1 MATKVITCPTNVT
14 LFSTTFTKNSN
25 SVYTGNAK
33 FVCDSGFKF
42 TELTVFGTIAPNYK
56 IRVTRTDGT
65 TFDIANNTSWCNWR
79 ILEQAPYDGDDLGRL
94 IQFAL
99 LKGAGV
105 QDNIFALNWELII
118 PPLEVVTPTHTEVN
132 VTENLQNCTISG
144 LPQYVYTDTVLNL
157 TLTAANG
164 YKFDVAPTLTPNSGT
179 ALNFTL
185 SSDNLTATLTV
196 DLSTISGLTS
206 IEISGTANFIPVGR
220 VLQVV
225 ENLQNCTISGLP
237 QTVTVNTPLNLTL
250 TAANGYQFNAVPNLD
265 FGVQVLD
272 ENGNPTQTKNF
283 TVDSNLQTA
292 VLSVD
297 LSRCNLNWIDLCETL
312 TINGIAASS
321 AQTVPI
327 TRSLTNCTTNAPT
340 TIDET
345 FATVNIICTAAN
357 GYQFDT
363 APTIMFYD
371 GNGDILH
378 GFTFNVSQSKL
389 SANVTFDV
397 SQFDDFADV
406 ETIVLTATA
415 NAIPQTVT
423 VTVNSQNCTVDGVP
437 QTVYPDTVL
446 NLIATANSGYKFD
459 TETPPQVYIL
469 DAQGNPNVINFVL
482 SENDTV
488 AQCTVNLG
496 GYSLNSYSTITI
508 TANAAAVTPYLDKY
522 GTINVYKV
530 TTQNLSDFAAQR
542 FFKEKID
549 ASDTS
554 GYFQLV
560 DLGDYVVSV
569 KRFYC
574 LISDVLTAYIKAGN
588 YNTNIEAETPKNDNF
603 VIDCGTVA
611 IPMQNNS
618 ITDYQNTEIKVFL
631 PFVGFVSLPSDYV
644 GKTIALQ
651 YRVNIVNGDCLA
663 VLSCNGIEIDFVQ
676 CTISNDV
683 IFKTNKE
690 NSFSGNTEFN
700 LQVLKGLQPYAVIKT
715 VTDENKQLFNSDC
728 VRVSLSTI
736 NGYFAANEIE
746 NFVSDTITD
755 TEKQTLF
762 NEIANGVFI
771 LAV

>member
-1 MATKVITCPTNVT
+1 MATATITNNIKHTTVT
-14 LFSTTFTKNSN
+14 YNYFNTTAS
-25 SVYTGNAK
+25 SYSGY
-33 FVCDSGFKF
+33 FV
-42 TELTVFGTIAPNYK
+42 LTADQGYYF
-56 IRVTRTDGT
+56 
-65 TFDIANNTSWCNWR
+65 
-79 ILEQAPYDGDDLGRL
+79 E
-94 IQFAL
+94 
-99 LKGAGV
+99 
-105 QDNIFALNWELII
+105 
-118 PPLEVVTPTHTEVN
+118 N
-132 VTENLQNCTISG
+132 VTEDYVIVGNDTAYTVKYRSGNNTYNAPLRYKIETVDENGKCTAIRFASKQLINQSVFQSVWTLSGNATPIIQPTEITVTQNLQNCTISG
-144 LPQYVYTDTVLNL
+144 LPSTVYSNSVLNL
-157 TLTAANG
+157 TITAISG
-164 YKFDVAPTLTPNSGT
+164 FKFDTAPTLTPNSGT
-179 ALNFTL
+179 ALNFTV
-185 SSDNLTATLTV
+185 SNDKLTATLTV

-206 IEISGTANFIPVGR
+206 IAIAAAAVELPPVGR
-220 VLQVV
+220 VLTVTQ
-225 ENLQNCTISGLP
+225 NLQNCTISGLP
-237 QTVTVNTPLNLTL
+237 STVTDQTALNLTL
-250 TAANGYQFNAVPNLD
+250 TAANGYQFNAVPSLD

-283 TVDSNLQTA
+283 TVAANLQTA
-292 VLSVD
+292 VLSID

-378 GFTFNVSQSKL
+378 GFTFNVLTSKL

-469 DAQGNPNVINFVL
+469 DAQGNPNVVDFVL

-496 GYSLNSYSTITI
+496 GYSLNRYSTITI
-508 TANAAAVTPYLDKY
+508 TANAAAVTPYVDKY

-542 FFKEKID
+542 FFKEKIN

-588 YNTNIEAETPKNDNF
+588 YNTNIQCETPQTDNF
-603 VIDCGTVA
+603 IIDCGTVA
-611 IPMQNNS
+611 IPMPNNS
-618 ITDYQNTEIKVFL
+618 ITDYQNSEIKLFL

-651 YRVNIVNGDCLA
+651 YKVNIVNGDCLA

-676 CTISNDV
+676 CTISNNV

-690 NSFSGNTEFN
+690 NEFGGNAEFN
-700 LQVLKGLQPYAVIKT
+700 MQVLKGLQPYAVVKT

>member
-1 MATKVITCPTNVT
+1 MATKSFIVPQNVT
-14 LFSTTFTKNSN
+14 QVSSNFTASGGYS
-25 SVYTGNAK
+25 SVY
-33 FVCDSGFKF
+33 SGYAQFRAAEGYAF
-42 TELTVFGTIAPNYK
+42 AAPTLNGSIYTNYNVL
-56 IRVTRTDGT
+56 VTRANGT
-65 TFDIANNTSWCNWR
+65 TFDLKNTSYCTFSVMTDGKLQFSLKSAAQIDSTTFNLRWTLQPT
-79 ILEQAPYDGDDLGRL
+79 LEQTAR
-94 IQFAL
+94 Q
-99 LKGAGV
+99 
-105 QDNIFALNWELII
+105 
-118 PPLEVVTPTHTEVN
+118 
-132 VTENLQNCTISG
+132 
-144 LPQYVYTDTVLNL
+144 L
-157 TLTAANG
+157 TT
-164 YKFDVAPTLTPNSGT
+164 
-179 ALNFTL
+179 
-185 SSDNLTATLTV
+185 
-196 DLSTISGLTS
+196 
-206 IEISGTANFIPVGR
+206 
-220 VLQVV
+220 V

-237 QTVTVNTPLNLTL
+237 STVTDATALNLTL
-250 TAANGYQFNAVPNLD
+250 TAANGYQFDTAPTLVFD
-265 FGVQVLD
+265 QMILD
-272 ENGNPTQTKNF
+272 ENGDPITAENF
-283 TVDSNLQTA
+283 TVSNDKLTA
-292 VLSVD
+292 TLSID
-297 LSRCNLNWIDLCETL
+297 LAQCNLDYLQQCETI
-312 TINGIAASS
+312 TINATAAEIPTEK
-321 AQTVPI
+321 TVQV
-327 TRSLTNCTTNAPT
+327 TRNLTNCTTNAPT
-340 TIDET
+340 AIHET
-345 FATVNIICTAAN
+345 DTEINIICTAAN

-378 GFTFNVSQSKL
+378 GFTFTVLTSKL

-406 ETIVLTATA
+406 ETIILTATA
-415 NAIPQTVT
+415 TAIPQTVT
-423 VTVNSQNCTVDGVP
+423 VTVNAQNCTVNGVP

-446 NLIATANSGYKFD
+446 NLIANANSGYKFD

-469 DAQGNPNVINFVL
+469 DANGNPYFVNFTL

-496 GYSLNSYSTITI
+496 GYTMDNTASVTI
-508 TANAAAVTPYLDKY
+508 TANAAAITPYVDKY

-530 TTQNLSDFAAQR
+530 TTQNLTDFAAVR
-542 FFKEKID
+542 FKKEKD
-549 ASDTS
+549 TPSDTS

-588 YNTNIEAETPKNDNF
+588 YNTNIQAETPQNDNF

-618 ITDYQNTEIKVFL
+618 ITDYQNSEIKIFL

-651 YRVNIVNGDCLA
+651 YKVNIVNGDCLA

-676 CTISNDV
+676 CTISNNV

-690 NSFSGNTEFN
+690 NNFSGNAEFN

-715 VTDENKQLFNSDC
+715 VTDKNAQIFNADC
-728 VRVSLSTI
+728 LRVALSEI
-736 NGYFAANEIE
+736 SGYFAANEIE
-746 NFVSDTITD
+746 NFISDTITE
-755 TEKQTLF
+755 TEKEILF

>member
-1 MATKVITCPTNVT
+1 MATKVITCPTNVAVFNT
-14 LFSTTFTKNSN
+14 SFTKNSDN
-25 SVYTGNAK
+25 VYTGNAR
-33 FVCDSGFKF
+33 FLCDSGFKF

-65 TFDIANNTSWCNWR
+65 TFDIANNTAWCNWR
-79 ILEQAPYDGDDLGRL
+79 ILNQAPYDGDDLGRL
-94 IQFAL
+94 IQFSL
-99 LKGAGV
+99 LSGAGV
-105 QDNIFALNWELII
+105 RDNVFALNWELII

-292 VLSVD
+292 VLSID
-297 LSRCNLNWIDLCETL
+297 LSRCNLNWNDLCETL
-312 TINGIAASS
+312 TFNGIAASS

-345 FATVNIICTAAN
+345 FTTVNIICTANN
-357 GYQFDT
+357 GFEFDT
-363 APTIMFYD
+363 SPTITFYD
-371 GNGDILH
+371 NGGNVLH
-378 GFTFNVSQSKL
+378 AFTFNVLQSKL

-397 SQFDDFADV
+397 SQMADFADV
-406 ETIVLTATA
+406 TTIILRA
-415 NAIPQTVT
+415 NAAQTVP
-423 VTVNSQNCTVDGVP
+423 TVDVETEIQNAVLNGLP

-446 NLIATANSGYKFD
+446 TLIANANSGYKFD
-459 TETPPQVYIL
+459 TETPPQCYLL
-469 DAQGNPNVINFVL
+469 DGNGNPHAVNFAL

-496 GYSLNSYSTITI
+496 NYTDMSEGHLYITVI
-508 TANAAAVTPYLDKY
+508 ATAIIPYVDKY

-530 TTQNLSDFAAQR
+530 TTQNLSDFAAVR
-542 FFKEKID
+542 FKKEKD
-549 ASDTS
+549 TPSDTS
-554 GYFQLV
+554 GYFQLI

-588 YNTNIEAETPKNDNF
+588 YNTNIQAETPQNDNF

-618 ITDYQNTEIKVFL
+618 ITDYQNTDIKIFL
-631 PFVGFVSLPSDYV
+631 PFVGFVGVPSDYV
-644 GKTIALQ
+644 GKTIALV
-651 YRVNIVNGDCLA
+651 YRVNIVNGDCVA
-663 VLSCNGIEIDFVQ
+663 VLSCNGIDFDFVQ

-690 NSFSGNTEFN
+690 NNFSGNAEFN
-700 LQVLKGLQPYAVIKT
+700 LQVLKGLQPYAVVKT
-715 VTDENKQLFNSDC
+715 VTDENKQIFNADC
-728 VRVSLSTI
+728 LRVALSEI
-736 NGYFAANEIE
+736 NGYFAAKEIE
-746 NFVSDTITD
+746 NFVSDTITE
-755 TEKQTLF
+755 TEKEILF